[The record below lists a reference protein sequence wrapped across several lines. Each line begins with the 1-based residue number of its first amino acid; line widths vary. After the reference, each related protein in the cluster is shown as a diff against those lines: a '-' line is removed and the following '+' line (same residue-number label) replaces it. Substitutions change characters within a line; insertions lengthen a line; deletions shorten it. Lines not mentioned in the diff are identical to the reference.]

1 MTETQSNHVLNSD
14 VASRSATMERDGA
27 NGSATMEWPEKEC
40 TGRRSGTQSGNKK
53 SNRFLESHGFSF
65 LGLALFRFLGLA
77 LVAWGANEARSPQ
90 SAQAGARIR
99 SRKTLADYT

>member
-1 MTETQSNHVLNSD
+1 MTETQSNHGLNSD

-53 SNRFLESHGFSF
+53 SNRFLESHGF
-65 LGLALFRFLGLA
+65 RFLGLA

-99 SRKTLADYT
+99 SRKTLADYTW